1 MTGNRS
7 WEPTAAESVPRV
19 PVSAGALIYDGKGRL
34 LILKP
39 TYKKGWTIPGGQLE
53 ESGETPWEGCRRE
66 VHEECGLQIEHA
78 RLACVDFKR
87 PRTHKP
93 GGLRILFDC
102 GRLADNQ
109 LAALRLDQEEIAEHR
124 FADDAEAAVLL
135 SGPVSRRVRAARKSA
150 TCVYLEEGRPV
161 PEVE

>member
-1 MTGNRS
+1 MTGNGPPES
-7 WEPTAAESVPRV
+7 TAVELVPRL
-19 PVSAGALIYDGKGRL
+19 PVSAGALIYNRQAGL

-66 VHEECGLQIEHA
+66 VYEECGLQIETA
-78 RLACVDFKR
+78 RLTCVDFKR
-87 PRTHKP
+87 PRPDKP

-102 GRLADNQ
+102 GQLPDSQ
-109 LAALRLDQEEIAEHR
+109 LAALRIDHEEIAEHR
-124 FADDAEAAVLL
+124 FANAAEAASLL
-135 SGPVSRRVRAARKSA
+135 SGPVSRRVQAASASA

-161 PEVE
+161 PQVE

>member
-1 MTGNRS
+1 MTSKGP
-7 WEPTAAESVPRV
+7 WEPTAAESVPRL
-19 PVSAGALIYDGKGRL
+19 PVSAGALIYDSKGRL

-66 VHEECGLQIEHA
+66 VREECGLQVEHA

-87 PRTHKP
+87 PRPDKP

-102 GRLADNQ
+102 GQLPDNQ
-109 LAALRLDQEEIAEHR
+109 LAELTLDQKEIAEHC
-124 FADDAEAAVLL
+124 FADLAEAATLL
-135 SGPVSRRVRAARKSA
+135 SAPVSRRVDAASKGA

-161 PEVE
+161 PQVP

>member
-1 MTGNRS
+1 MTSNGAS
-7 WEPTAAESVPRV
+7 ESTAVESVPRL
-19 PVSAGALIYDGKGRL
+19 PVSAGALIYDRRGRL

-66 VHEECGLQIEHA
+66 VHEECGIQIEHA

-87 PRTHKP
+87 PRPDKP

-102 GRLADNQ
+102 GQLPDNQ
-109 LAALRLDQEEIAEHR
+109 LAALRLDHEEIAEHR
-124 FADDAEAAVLL
+124 FADGAQAASLL
-135 SGPVSRRVRAARKSA
+135 SGPVGRRVRAASKSA

-161 PEVE
+161 PQVE